1 MVCHMPVIEFSGT
14 ILDLWPSKVLGGLK
28 WFSLEH
34 LLEKSTSMYFHP
46 RLLVVVG
53 GIFGDLL
60 GEYPSAK
67 THQQLLVENLM
78 GTQVNKNFKIWHL
91 KFHKL
96 EGKREKQNKQVRR
109 TQLLRAL
116 HHGVWSGRCGME
128 MAKPWISGSKLKWEI
143 SLDCTGVLKLVCL
156 LAGWVDTFQK

>member
-14 ILDLWPSKVLGGLK
+14 ILDLWPSNVLGGLK

-60 GEYPSAK
+60 GKYPSAK
-67 THQQLLVENLM
+67 TPDHQQLLVENLM
-78 GTQVNKNFKIWHL
+78 GTQVNKISKSDALNSTSWKEKGRNKTN
-91 KFHKL
+91 KFDEHSFCERFIMGVDQGGVEWRWPSL
-96 EGKREKQNKQVRR
+96 EFLVPN
-109 TQLLRAL
+109 
-116 HHGVWSGRCGME
+116 WSGE
-128 MAKPWISGSKLKWEI
+128 
-143 SLDCTGVLKLVCL
+143 SL
-156 LAGWVDTFQK
+156 

>member
-14 ILDLWPSKVLGGLK
+14 ILDLWPVFVQVGLK

-60 GEYPSAK
+60 GKYTSAK
-67 THQQLLVENLM
+67 TPDHQQIIVENLM
-78 GTQVNKNFKIWHL
+78 GTQVHKI
-91 KFHKL
+91 
-96 EGKREKQNKQVRR
+96 
-109 TQLLRAL
+109 
-116 HHGVWSGRCGME
+116 
-128 MAKPWISGSKLKWEI
+128 SK
-143 SLDCTGVLKLVCL
+143 S
-156 LAGWVDTFQK
+156 DTFNSTGWKEKGRKKTNKFDEHSFCTRFIMGFDQGSLEWRWPSL